1 MPFCSAVD
9 FLWGEGE
16 FLAHA
21 RREGGCYLR
30 PLSYDYNLLLLKLTL
45 GNNFFSGPTIPS
57 LQGEASLP
65 SYLQRLHPEVLS
77 QGEL

>member
-1 MPFCSAVD
+1 M
-9 FLWGEGE
+9 LM
-16 FLAHA
+16 
-21 RREGGCYLR
+21 
-30 PLSYDYNLLLLKLTL
+30 KLII
-45 GNNFFSGPTIPS
+45 GNNLFSGPTVPS